1 MVSWVNN
8 QGNSENYC
16 SVSGFLLW
24 KTEEMGNVLILL
36 QQSFPSISPGILN
49 LLSSAGFWN
58 TPYTKSTA
66 KAKLPL
72 AQLIPVAE
80 EVTAGAQ
87 RQKIPQSLLE
97 ASVDPIKG
105 HSLFSTGDQPPT
117 SGRVQAKFL
126 AEKKFVSI
134 SEGLKLF
141 HSVSLLPFVQN
152 NFPVLISSKINLSE

>member
-105 HSLFSTGDQPPT
+105 HSLFSTGDQPPHLVE
-117 SGRVQAKFL
+117 SKQSSWQKKNLFL
-126 AEKKFVSI
+126 SLKVWNYFILSRCFPLFKII
-134 SEGLKLF
+134 S
-141 HSVSLLPFVQN
+141 QY
-152 NFPVLISSKINLSE
+152 